1 MSEPPAHG
9 RVAALVPAAG
19 RGERLGPGAP
29 KALRELAGTP
39 MLVHAVKAL
48 AASPVVDLV
57 VVAAPVQSVEEVR
70 SLLIDPEFGAEVA
83 VVAGGE
89 SRSESVARALI
100 GLPDDVDIVLVHD
113 AARPLVPV
121 EVVTAVASAV
131 REGHPAV
138 IPVVPVVDTIKSID
152 DDGRILGTVPRAK
165 LRATQTPQGFDRDV
179 LQRAHAEVDE
189 AVTDDAGM
197 VESLGITVHAVDG
210 HEESFKVTRPLDV
223 VLAESVIAKRRS
235 R

>member
-1 MSEPPAHG
+1 MTDPSPSG

-29 KALRELAGTP
+29 KALRELSGSP

-48 AASPVVDLV
+48 AASPLVDLV
-57 VVAAPVQSVEEVR
+57 VVAAPAESVEQVR
-70 SLLIDPEFGAEVA
+70 SLLGGSEIGAELA

-89 SRSESVARALI
+89 TRPESVARALI
-100 GLPDDVDIVLVHD
+100 NLPHDVDVVLVHD

-121 EVVTAVASAV
+121 EVVSSVAAAV

-138 IPVVPVVDTIKSID
+138 IPVLPMVDTIRSVDAGGSIT
-152 DDGRILGTVPRAK
+152 GTVPRDQ
-165 LRATQTPQGFDRDV
+165 LRAVQTPQGFQRSV
-179 LQRAHAEVDE
+179 LQRAHAEVDDS
-189 AVTDDAGM
+189 VTDDAGM
-197 VESLGITVHAVDG
+197 VESLGIPLHAVEG
-210 HEESFKVTRPLDV
+210 HEESFKVTRPMDI
-223 VLAESVIAKRRS
+223 VLAEAVIAKRRA

>member
-1 MSEPPAHG
+1 
-9 RVAALVPAAG
+9 
-19 RGERLGPGAP
+19 
-29 KALRELAGTP
+29 

-48 AASPVVDLV
+48 AASPLVDMV
-57 VVAAPVQSVEEVR
+57 VVAAPALSVEEVR
-70 SLLIDPEFGAEVA
+70 SFLIDPGFGAEVT

-89 SRSESVARALI
+89 TRSESVARALI
-100 GLPDDVDIVLVHD
+100 GLPEDVDVVLVHD

-131 REGHPAV
+131 REGHQAV

-152 DDGRILGTVPRAK
+152 DDGQILGTVPRAG
-165 LRATQTPQGFDRDV
+165 LRATQTPQGFDREL

-197 VESLGITVHAVDG
+197 VESLGVQIHAVDG
-210 HEESFKVTRPLDV
+210 HEESFKVTRPIDV
-223 VLAESVIAKRRS
+223 VLAESIIAKRRS

>member
-1 MSEPPAHG
+1 MTDPSPSG

-29 KALRELAGTP
+29 KALRELSGSP

-48 AASPVVDLV
+48 AASPLVDLV
-57 VVAAPVQSVEEVR
+57 VVAAPAESVEQVR
-70 SLLIDPEFGAEVA
+70 SLLGGSEIGAELA

-89 SRSESVARALI
+89 TRPESVARALI
-100 GLPDDVDIVLVHD
+100 NLPHDVDVVLVHD

-121 EVVTAVASAV
+121 EVVSSVAAAV

-138 IPVVPVVDTIKSID
+138 IPVLPMVDTIRSVDAAGSIT
-152 DDGRILGTVPRAK
+152 GTVPRDQ
-165 LRATQTPQGFDRDV
+165 LRAVQTPQGFQRSV
-179 LQRAHAEVDE
+179 LQRAHAEVDDS
-189 AVTDDAGM
+189 VTDDAGM
-197 VESLGITVHAVDG
+197 VESLGIPLHAVEG
-210 HEESFKVTRPLDV
+210 HEESFKVTRPMDI
-223 VLAESVIAKRRS
+223 VLAEAVIAKRRA

>member
-48 AASPVVDLV
+48 AASPMVDLV

-100 GLPDDVDIVLVHD
+100 GLPEDVDIVLVHD
-113 AARPLVPV
+113 AARP
-121 EVVTAVASAV
+121 
-131 REGHPAV
+131 
-138 IPVVPVVDTIKSID
+138 
-152 DDGRILGTVPRAK
+152 
-165 LRATQTPQGFDRDV
+165 
-179 LQRAHAEVDE
+179 
-189 AVTDDAGM
+189 
-197 VESLGITVHAVDG
+197 
-210 HEESFKVTRPLDV
+210 SFP
-223 VLAESVIAKRRS
+223 S
-235 R
+235 RW

>member
-48 AASPVVDLV
+48 AASPMVDLV

-70 SLLIDPEFGAEVA
+70 SLLIDPEFGAEVT

-100 GLPDDVDIVLVHD
+100 GLPEDVDIVLVHD